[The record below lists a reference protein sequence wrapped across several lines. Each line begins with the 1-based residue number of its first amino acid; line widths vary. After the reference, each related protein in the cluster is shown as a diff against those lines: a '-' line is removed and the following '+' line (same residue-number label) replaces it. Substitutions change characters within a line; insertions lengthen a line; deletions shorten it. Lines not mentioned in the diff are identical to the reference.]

1 VTARRARLYDILAL
15 LTVIVVVVLDQW
27 TKALVVA
34 NLSPAGSKPP
44 ISVLGQYLVIY
55 YIQNR
60 GAAFGM
66 FFSNPLFLSVLIA
79 AAIVVVAY
87 LYLRMLNNGPLAF
100 KIVFGMIVGGAIGN
114 LLDRAHNG
122 GFVTDFIS
130 FRIPQIN
137 FYFAIFNIADACISV
152 GVFLL
157 FVLILFGGLNR
168 SASTKKSAQA
178 EASSS
183 TTGGTLRPTEQ
194 DAHQP

>member
-1 VTARRARLYDILAL
+1 MTARRARLYDILAL
-15 LTVIVVVVLDQW
+15 LTIIAVVVFDQW

-34 NLSPAGSKPP
+34 NLSPAESKPP
-44 ISVLGQYLVIY
+44 IPLLGQYLVIY

-87 LYLRMLNNGPLAF
+87 LYLRMRNNGPLVY
-100 KIVFGMIVGGAIGN
+100 KIVFGMIIGGAIGN

-122 GFVTDFIS
+122 GYVTDFIS
-130 FRIPQIN
+130 FRIPEIH

-157 FVLILFGGLNR
+157 FVLILFSGLNR
-168 SASTKKSAQA
+168 SPDTNKPTQPSAN
-178 EASSS
+178 SS
-183 TTGGTLRPTEQ
+183 TTSGTLRPTEQ
-194 DAHQP
+194 DAQS

>member
-15 LTVIVVVVLDQW
+15 LTVIVVGILDQW

-44 ISVLGQYLVIY
+44 IPIIGKYLVIY

-79 AAIVVVAY
+79 AAIVVVVY
-87 LYLRMLNNGPLAF
+87 MYLRMLNTGPLVY
-100 KIVFGMIVGGAIGN
+100 KIVFGMIIGGAIGN
-114 LLDRAHNG
+114 LLDRAYNG
-122 GFVTDFIS
+122 GYVTDFIS
-130 FRIPQIN
+130 FRIPEIN

-152 GVFLL
+152 GVCLL

-168 SASTKKSAQA
+168 SASTDKPAQTA
-178 EASSS
+178 ANSS

-194 DAHQP
+194 DAQS

>member
-1 VTARRARLYDILAL
+1 M
-15 LTVIVVVVLDQW
+15 VVVLDQW

-34 NLSPAGSKPP
+34 HLSPAGSKPP
-44 ISVLGQYLVIY
+44 IPIIGEYLVIY

-79 AAIVVVAY
+79 AAIGVVAY
-87 LYLRMLNNGPLAF
+87 LYLRMLNTGPLIY
-100 KIVFGMIVGGAIGN
+100 KLVFGMIIGGAIGN

-122 GFVTDFIS
+122 GYVTDFIS

-152 GVFLL
+152 GVCLL
-157 FVLILFGGLNR
+157 FVLILFGGLHR
-168 SASTKKSAQA
+168 SASASQPSQITEDSART
-178 EASSS
+178 S
-183 TTGGTLRPTEQ
+183 GTLRSTEQ
-194 DAHQP
+194 DAQS

>member
-1 VTARRARLYDILAL
+1 MTARRARLYDTLAL
-15 LTVIVVVVLDQW
+15 LTIIAVVVFDQW

-34 NLSPAGSKPP
+34 NLSPAESKPP
-44 ISVLGQYLVIY
+44 IPLLGNYLVIY

-87 LYLRMLNNGPLAF
+87 LYLRMLNNGPLVY
-100 KIVFGMIVGGAIGN
+100 KIVFGMIIGGAIGN

-122 GFVTDFIS
+122 GYVTDFIS
-130 FRIPQIN
+130 FRIPEIH

-168 SASTKKSAQA
+168 SPDASKPTQPSAN
-178 EASSS
+178 SS
-183 TTGGTLRPTEQ
+183 TSSGTLRPTEQ
-194 DAHQP
+194 DAQS

>member
-1 VTARRARLYDILAL
+1 MTARRARLYDTLAL
-15 LTVIVVVVLDQW
+15 LTIIAVVVFDQW

-34 NLSPAGSKPP
+34 DLSPAESKPP
-44 ISVLGQYLVIY
+44 IPLLGKYLVIY

-87 LYLRMLNNGPLAF
+87 LYLRMLNNGPLVY
-100 KIVFGMIVGGAIGN
+100 KIVFGMIIGGAIGN

-122 GFVTDFIS
+122 GYVTDFIS
-130 FRIPQIN
+130 FRIPEIN

-152 GVFLL
+152 GVILL
-157 FVLILFGGLNR
+157 FVLILFGGLNC
-168 SASTKKSAQA
+168 SPGTKKST
-178 EASSS
+178 EATTNSS
-183 TTGGTLRPTEQ
+183 TTSGTLRPTEQ
-194 DAHQP
+194 DAQS